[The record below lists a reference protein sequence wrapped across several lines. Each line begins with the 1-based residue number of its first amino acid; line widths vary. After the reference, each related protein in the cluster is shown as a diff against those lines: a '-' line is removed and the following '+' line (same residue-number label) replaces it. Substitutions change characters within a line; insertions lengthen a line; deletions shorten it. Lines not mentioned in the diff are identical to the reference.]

1 MKEFSTYYFAK
12 ANEIPQINY
21 VDIAYF
27 EAIKRDSKFTKHKVT
42 TQTPVKKQALT
53 STKHTMEKTL

>member
-1 MKEFSTYYFAK
+1 MREFSSYYFAK

-27 EAIKRDSKFTKHKVT
+27 ETMQLERN
-42 TQTPVKKQALT
+42 PVKQNVTIQTSLKKQELNT
-53 STKHTMEKTL
+53 TKSLMGKSL

>member
-1 MKEFSTYYFAK
+1 MQEFSSYYYAK

-27 EAIKRDSKFTKHKVT
+27 EATKLDSKSGKHKST
-42 TQTPVKKQALT
+42 TQTSLKKQALNT
-53 STKHTMEKTL
+53 TKPLMEKTL